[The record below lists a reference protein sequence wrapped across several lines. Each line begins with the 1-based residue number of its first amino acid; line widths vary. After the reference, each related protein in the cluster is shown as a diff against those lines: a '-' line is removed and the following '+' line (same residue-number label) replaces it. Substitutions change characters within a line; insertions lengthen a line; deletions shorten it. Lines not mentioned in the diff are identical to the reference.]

1 MSTDPVEIMLVFLLS
16 LALWLG
22 LFFLMRMVML
32 WYYKI
37 NIRIEKQD
45 EIIRL
50 LKENNKLLERQLNSN
65 KES

>member
-1 MSTDPVEIMLVFLLS
+1 MPTDPFFTILFLILY
-16 LALWLG
+16 LAFAVG
-22 LFFLMRMVML
+22 LFFLMRTVVL

-37 NIRIEKQD
+37 NVRIEKHD

>member
-1 MSTDPVEIMLVFLLS
+1 MPNDPFFSILFLL
-16 LALWLG
+16 LYIAFMVG
-22 LFFLMRMVML
+22 LFFLMRLVIL

-50 LKENNKLLERQLNSN
+50 LKENNKLLERQLNSK

>member
-1 MSTDPVEIMLVFLLS
+1 MPTVTFLQILFLILF
-16 LALWLG
+16 LAFAVG
-22 LFFLMRMVML
+22 LFFLMRTVVL

-37 NIRIEKQD
+37 NVRIEKHD